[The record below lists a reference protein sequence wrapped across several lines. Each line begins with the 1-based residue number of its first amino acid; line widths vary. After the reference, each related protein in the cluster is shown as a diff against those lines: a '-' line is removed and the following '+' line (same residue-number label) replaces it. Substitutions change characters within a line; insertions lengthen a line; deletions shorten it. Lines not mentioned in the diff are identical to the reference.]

1 MKEAILNIVK
11 EEFSALVNRIQGDFM
26 DNYCAKQNNFLLN
39 ELDPLMTAH
48 MVFVSS
54 FESKSGNSLQ
64 RIARNIVK
72 LRYGNDKVPQIIN
85 PNNIS
90 HNIVIDDEH
99 EQIVV
104 TNVDIDNAQTKA
116 YVNSFMNERLAT
128 GRGKKRI
135 ESRVTHESIKELLNH
150 AVISDNVVHQK
161 PVDLAFFD
169 DTDTFNIMEIKAG
182 GDLDNSNAPAN
193 AQKLLLIYMA
203 LNMQNV
209 KPYFATYYNKDGENH
224 TWKGSIKKYINYP
237 GMFLIGSTF
246 WNKILPEGI
255 DYNEFTKIYN
265 EAINQINL
273 NEKLNDMIRSCQ

>member
-1 MKEAILNIVK
+1 MREAILNIVK
-11 EEFSALVNRIQGDFM
+11 DEFSALVNRIQGDFM
-26 DNYCAKQNNFLLN
+26 NNYCAKQNNFLLN
-39 ELDPLMTAH
+39 ELDPLMTGH

-72 LRYGNDKVPQIIN
+72 LRYGEEKVPQIIN
-85 PNNIS
+85 PHNIS
-90 HNIVIDDEH
+90 HDIVIDNEH

-128 GRGKKRI
+128 GRGKNRI
-135 ESRVTHESIKELLNH
+135 ESTVTHESIKELLNH
-150 AVISDNVVHQK
+150 VVIDSNIHQK
-161 PVDLAFFD
+161 PVDLAFYD
-169 DTDTFNIMEIKAG
+169 DTDTLNIMEIKAG

-209 KPYFATYYNKDGENH
+209 KPYFATYYHKDGENH
-224 TWKGSIKKYINYP
+224 TWTGAIKKFINYP
-237 GMFLIGSTF
+237 GMFLIGSAF
-246 WNKILPEGI
+246 WNKVLPPEI
-255 DYNEFTKIYN
+255 DFLEFTKIYN
-265 EAINQINL
+265 EAMKQINL
-273 NEKLNDMIRSCQ
+273 NERLRDMINSCS